1 VINEDRDNIEYRR
14 PKAIDRIIVLPCG
27 IVLFFGIIP
36 FFVSRVIGYRF
47 LVSEY
52 YYIEYDIISCVFASL
67 FFVYGNYLFWVFGL
81 FEKSRSWGNRRV
93 PSGFALV
100 VLKLVAPFFLFAIA
114 YEVPMA
120 AYPMLRAL
128 IAGKTTTLEFIVK
141 DASSYSDRKCRPKV
155 WLENLP
161 PMHDSICFVDEEF
174 RKLLRPGM
182 RIEVEGWGTADGIF
196 LKKISIP

>member
-1 VINEDRDNIEYRR
+1 MSNEFRDSINFKK
-14 PKAIDRIIVLPCG
+14 PKAIDFVIVMPCG
-27 IVLFFGIIP
+27 ILLFVGISP
-36 FFVSRVIGYRF
+36 FFISKILGYRF

-67 FFVYGNYLFWVFGL
+67 CFVYGVYLFWFYRL
-81 FEKSRSWGNRRV
+81 AEKSRSWGNRRAT
-93 PSGFALV
+93 SGFALV
-100 VLKLVAPFFLFAIA
+100 LLKLFIPIIFSSIA
-114 YEVPMA
+114 YEVPIA

-141 DASSYSDRKCRPKV
+141 DASSYSDRKCRPEV

-174 RKLLRPGM
+174 RRLLRPGM
-182 RIEVEGWGTADGIF
+182 RIEVEGWGTVDGIF

>member
-1 VINEDRDNIEYRR
+1 VIL
-14 PKAIDRIIVLPCG
+14 K
-27 IVLFFGIIP
+27 LFIP
-36 FFVSRVIGYRF
+36 I
-47 LVSEY
+47 
-52 YYIEYDIISCVFASL
+52 FAS
-67 FFVYGNYLFWVFGL
+67 
-81 FEKSRSWGNRRV
+81 S
-93 PSGFALV
+93 
-100 VLKLVAPFFLFAIA
+100 IA
-114 YEVPMA
+114 YDVPMA

-128 IAGKTTTLEFIVK
+128 IAGKTATLEFIVK